1 MLKNKN
7 ICRKEFSS
15 YISLSSLAR
24 RAVEDHHSSFE
35 RPRSFTLIELLIV
48 IAIIAILAG
57 MLLPALS
64 KAKQKA
70 QAVLCTSNLKQVAQ
84 VVQIYAD
91 DSDDFFPGNT
101 INAPTFY
108 AFNLYKKTGY
118 MPNMNITV
126 CPTLY
131 PFKYST
137 ADPNYA
143 ALSYGTTITEGYGLR
158 FSRHYHRLRTFY
170 KAYWYKRSDP
180 PPPSRQILYAD
191 TIAGSGGARQI
202 AVFEWQSDN
211 SKDKN
216 GLHLRHSKKANIQ
229 HLDGSVGAY
238 NSYDIHTRYQLFAN
252 GVSGQGNG
260 YSPNVRY
267 YYQVVAR

>member
-7 ICRKEFSS
+7 IYRKE
-15 YISLSSLAR
+15 LSSSISHL
-24 RAVEDHHSSFE
+24 SSFE
-35 RPRSFTLIELLIV
+35 CKTIYRFTLIELLIV

-64 KAKQKA
+64 QAKQKA

-84 VVQIYAD
+84 VIQIYAD

-101 INAPTFY
+101 TIVPTFY

-126 CPTLY
+126 CPTFY

-137 ADPNYA
+137 ADPNYV
-143 ALSYGTTITEGYGLR
+143 ALSYGTTITEGYGVR
-158 FSRHYHRLRTFY
+158 FSRHYHKLRTFY
-170 KAYWYKRSDP
+170 KAYWYKGSATP
-180 PPPSRQILYAD
+180 SPSRQILYAD
-191 TIAGSGGARQI
+191 TISGSGGARQI

-211 SKDKN
+211 SIDKN
-216 GLHLRHSKKANIQ
+216 GLNLRHSKKANIQ
-229 HLDGSVGAY
+229 HLDGSVGTY
-238 NSYDIHTRYQLFAN
+238 NAYDIHARYQLFAN
-252 GVSGQGNG
+252 GVSGHGNG

-267 YYQVVAR
+267 YYRVVAR